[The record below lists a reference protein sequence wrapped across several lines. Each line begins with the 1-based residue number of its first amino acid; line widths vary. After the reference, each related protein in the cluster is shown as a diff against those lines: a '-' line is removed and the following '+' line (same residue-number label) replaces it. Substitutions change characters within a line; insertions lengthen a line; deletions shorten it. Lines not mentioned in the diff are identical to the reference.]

1 MPKTISFEE
10 WKQRRRQP
18 RRHPPPCAYRQGLPQ
33 ERRRR
38 PRHDDEW
45 EALCQIALAR
55 KLRYLASGKLEP
67 LPQGGYGKLEPLPQ
81 GGYRWHLGRQK
92 LIEYER
98 NQAAKSS

>member
-67 LPQGGYGKLEPLPQ
+67 LPQGGY
-81 GGYRWHLGRQK
+81 RWHLGRQK